1 LRAINQEFAVG
12 FLGLFAPADLTMSS
26 YDALAA
32 RAARIGSATSFGNL
46 DLCQIF
52 GVLANGDPIPVDLME
67 SMLASI
73 HPHPGAFVTPLFHI
87 RDDDTDP
94 TRALNALEAA
104 FREGKVQVSAL
115 QFRICI
121 LMVHPGGHYVCNH
134 LDFQLS
140 PVVQCT
146 VSELDSRPL
155 PSVTV

>member
-1 LRAINQEFAVG
+1 
-12 FLGLFAPADLTMSS
+12 MSS

-32 RAARIGSATSFGNL
+32 RAGRIGSAKSFGNL
-46 DLCQIF
+46 DLCQIL
-52 GVLANGDPIPVDLME
+52 GVLANGDPIPLDLMG
-67 SMLASI
+67 SMLACI
-73 HPHPGAFVTPLFHI
+73 RQLPGAVVSPLFHV

-94 TRALNALEAA
+94 TRALDALEAA
-104 FREGKVQVSAL
+104 FREGKVPASAL

-140 PVVQCT
+140 PMVECT